1 MEMANS
7 IASMATSMK
16 ASQLQ
21 QNVQTS
27 VLKKTMDTQQQL
39 GAGIVNMLNEMPKF
53 SGENGFLF
61 DAIA

>member
-1 MEMANS
+1 MATS
-7 IASMATSMK
+7 IASMATAMK
-16 ASQLQ
+16 ASQVQ

-27 VLKKTMDTQQQL
+27 VLKKTMDTQEQL
-39 GAGIVNMLNEMPKF
+39 GAGIVKMMNEMPKF

>member
-1 MEMANS
+1 MDMSTS
-7 IASMATSMK
+7 IASTATAMK

-27 VLKKTMDTQQQL
+27 VLKKTMETQQQV